1 MNRKLIPLPPSALQA
16 VAAELSEKLHAL
28 DDAINAA
35 YEAVK
40 RRESDVVNELE
51 PWLDKR
57 GAAKYLAM
65 AVSTL
70 EGRMGSRNPPPH
82 TNDGGKVRFKPSELD
97 EWMRQWTVHRKRR
110 Y

>member
-1 MNRKLIPLPPSALQA
+1 MSSPAVLEEAATLVGTKLR
-16 VAAELSEKLHAL
+16 EL
-28 DDAINAA
+28 NAA
-35 YEAVK
+35 IDAACEAVSR
-40 RRESDVVNELE
+40 RREEVVNELE

-97 EWMRQWTVHRKRR
+97 AWMRQWTVHYRR
-110 Y
+110 RL